1 MRISQAYH
9 RYIREYLEIKG
20 VDFNQITHYK
30 AAARL
35 WCEIVGDIELS
46 EITLEDVRKFSI
58 GLKTYGRHRGTN
70 TVAYYIKELRV
81 VLRYW
86 RLRGEDVLDS
96 DIIPIPKREPNTPT
110 FLPKDEVE
118 LMIKSSDL
126 IRTKF
131 VISLLYASGIRVSEL
146 VSLNRDD
153 MLADS
158 FTIIGKG
165 KKRRI
170 CFLDA
175 RTKKYMELYLSGR
188 RDRSEALITTS
199 EGNRASKSTIQL
211 VVRNAAERAGIKKKV
226 SPHTLRHS
234 FATNYI
240 GNDGN
245 IRHLAVMMGHNSIQ
259 TTAQYTHLVDNDLMR
274 EYRKFHSV

>member
-1 MRISQAYH
+1 MRISEAYY

-20 VDFNQITHYK
+20 VDFNQITHYR

-35 WCEIVGDIELS
+35 WCEIVGDKELS
-46 EITLEDVRKFSI
+46 EITMEDVHAYAS
-58 GLKTYGRHRGTN
+58 GLKTYGRHRGVN

-86 RLRGEDVLDS
+86 RIRGEEVIDS

-110 FLPKDEVE
+110 FLTKDEVD

-126 IRTKF
+126 VRTKF
-131 VISLLYASGIRVSEL
+131 VVSLLYASGIRVSEL
-146 VSLNRDD
+146 VSLNRSD
-153 MLADS
+153 MLSDS

-175 RTKKYMELYLSGR
+175 RTKKYMELYLRGR
-188 RDRSEALITTS
+188 EDRSEALITTA

-211 VVRNAAERAGIKKKV
+211 IVKNAAARAGITKKV

-259 TTAQYTHLVDNDLMR
+259 TTAQYTHLVDNDLLR
-274 EYRKFHSV
+274 EYRRYHSI

>member
-1 MRISQAYH
+1 MRISEAYY

-20 VDFNQITHYK
+20 VDFNQITHYR

-35 WCEIVGDIELS
+35 WCEIVGDKELS
-46 EITLEDVRKFSI
+46 EITMEDVHAYAS
-58 GLKTYGRHRGTN
+58 GLKTYGRHRGVN
-70 TVAYYIKELRV
+70 KVAYYIKELRV

-86 RLRGEDVLDS
+86 RIRGEEVIDS

-110 FLPKDEVE
+110 FLTKDEVD

-126 IRTKF
+126 VRTKF
-131 VISLLYASGIRVSEL
+131 VVSLLYASGIRVSEL
-146 VSLNRDD
+146 VSLNRSD
-153 MLADS
+153 MLSDS

-175 RTKKYMELYLSGR
+175 RTKKYMELYLRGR
-188 RDRSEALITTS
+188 EDRSEALITTA

-211 VVRNAAERAGIKKKV
+211 IVKNAAARAGITKKV

-259 TTAQYTHLVDNDLMR
+259 TTAQYTHLVDNDLLR
-274 EYRKFHSV
+274 EYRRYHSI